1 MDIQEFTRQTPANN
15 GRGYGDGSASG
26 KGGRIISET
35 GYGCGN
41 ISEQGD
47 CFGSGSGMSSGV
59 IDCWGYGDGEACGD
73 GSGYGYGSGSGE

>member
-15 GRGYGDGSASG
+15 GRGYGGGSASG

-47 CFGSGSGMSSGV
+47 CFGSGSGSGR
-59 IDCWGYGDGEACGD
+59 
-73 GSGYGYGSGSGE
+73 GSGSASGYGSGKSYVDCSGR